1 MPYVAQDPKSVMLG
15 IAELDA
21 EHAEQLRW
29 MNRLGAAID
38 AGAAPETI
46 AEDVE
51 TLVGYLEAHFLS
63 EQIVMRENA
72 YPGYGAPRAE
82 HDEAITILRELEA
95 KLAAGDA
102 AAVEDVLRALSGW
115 LVGHIRTA
123 DLALAEFATA
133 KGLPLP

>member
-1 MPYVAQDPKSVMLG
+1 MPYVAQDPASVVLG
-15 IAELDA
+15 IPELDA

-38 AGAAPETI
+38 AGASPETI
-46 AEDVE
+46 ADDVE

-63 EQIVMRENA
+63 EQIMMRENA
-72 YPGYGAPRAE
+72 YPGYGSHRAE
-82 HDEAITILRELEA
+82 HDEAVTILRDLQA
-95 KLAAGDA
+95 KFAAGDTA
-102 AAVEDVLRALSGW
+102 ALQELLQALSGW

-123 DLALAEFATA
+123 DLALASFATA